1 MIDSVAGD
9 AVSVKL
15 GGALTVSATAVDAVR
30 LPEVPVTVTV
40 ARPTVA
46 VLLAVSVSTLLP
58 VVGLVAKAAVTPVG
72 RPEATRVT
80 LPVNPFAPTT
90 AIVDVPL
97 DPWTTVRDPGEA
109 VSVKLG
115 GGAVIVSGIV
125 MVAHEPSEIP
135 VMVIVAGPT
144 VAVLLAVSVRT
155 LEPVEVGFGANDA
168 VTPLGR
174 PEADRVTLPVNP
186 FAGTTWTVSVPVDP

>member
-1 MIDSVAGD
+1 MS
-9 AVSVKL
+9 
-15 GGALTVSATAVDAVR
+15 
-30 LPEVPVTVTV
+30 
-40 ARPTVA
+40 
-46 VLLAVSVSTLLP
+46 LAVSVSKLLP
-58 VVGLVAKAAVTPVG
+58 VVELGTNAAVTPLG
-72 RPEATRVT
+72 RLEAVRDT
-80 LPVNPFAPTT
+80 LLVKPFAPTT
-90 AIVDVPL
+90 AMVDVPL